1 MQNSEGAIAE
11 LLKEKQA
18 KEKEI
23 SEKIRQIAELES
35 IKKELQEKG
44 GLVEE
49 QLRGE
54 ILER

>member
-1 MQNSEGAIAE
+1 MQNSESAIAE
-11 LLKEKQA
+11 LMKEKQA
-18 KEKEI
+18 REKEI
-23 SEKIRQIAELES
+23 SEKSRQIAELES

-44 GLVEE
+44 ALVEE

>member
-1 MQNSEGAIAE
+1 MQNSESAIAE
-11 LLKEKQA
+11 LFKEKQA

-23 SEKIRQIAELES
+23 CEKGRQIAELES

-44 GLVEE
+44 ALVEE